1 MAENERR
8 SEDDRC
14 EGGSGEGEEGGAGG
28 NGEEEVMERP
38 GRLPCGARPGDGVTR
53 KRLEKNEYSNVA
65 LRCRRRLFFG
75 TMKRAGVLEC
85 T

>member
-1 MAENERR
+1 
-8 SEDDRC
+8 
-14 EGGSGEGEEGGAGG
+14 
-28 NGEEEVMERP
+28 MERL